1 MPELR
6 MPAETDAHERI
17 FMAFPSGGYT
27 LGETEA
33 QAEAAREAW
42 SSVARAIS
50 AFTPVTMMVDPASE
64 AEARR
69 HLGDAVSY
77 CLHELD
83 DAWMRDIGPS
93 FVRTPDGQL
102 AAVDWNFNGWGAQ
115 SWAAWDKDR
124 LVAGRIAQL
133 AGADQVRASITNEG
147 GGIHVDGQGTVLATR
162 SVQLDPGRNP
172 GKSEQDIEAE
182 FARLLGARKTIWLDR
197 GLTRD
202 NEEFGTRGH
211 VDIVACFARPGVVL
225 FHDQRDPQHPDYAI
239 SQEVRE
245 RLEQSTDAQGRAL
258 QLIAVPAPQ
267 VLRDAE
273 GWVDYSYINHLV
285 TNGAVIACSFDDPND
300 QRAASILAAAYPGRE
315 VVGVDAR
322 ELFARGGGIHC
333 ITQQLPTAEQRPG
346 T

>member
-6 MPAETDAHERI
+6 MPAETEAHERI

-33 QAEAAREAW
+33 QAEAARAAW
-42 SSVARAIS
+42 SAVARAVS
-50 AFTPVTMMVDPASE
+50 AFTPVTMVVDPASE

-77 CLHELD
+77 CLHPLD
-83 DAWMRDIGPS
+83 DAWMRDSGPS
-93 FVRTPDGQL
+93 FVRTAQGQL
-102 AAVDWNFNGWGAQ
+102 KAVNWNFNGWGAQ
-115 SWAAWDKDR
+115 SWASWDKDR
-124 LVAGRIAQL
+124 LVAGHVARL
-133 AGADQVRASITNEG
+133 AGAEEIRASITNEG
-147 GGIHVDGQGTVLATR
+147 GGIHVDGEGTVLATR

-172 GKSEQDIEAE
+172 GKTEMDIEDE
-182 FARLLGARKTIWLDR
+182 FARLLGTRKTIWLDR
-197 GLTRD
+197 GLSRD

-225 FHDQRDPQHPDYAI
+225 YHDQQDPRHPDHAI
-239 SQEVRE
+239 SQAVRA
-245 RLEQSTDAQGRAL
+245 RLEQSTDAQGRTL
-258 QLIAVPAPQ
+258 ELIAVPAPT

-285 TNGAVIACSFDDPND
+285 TNGGVIACSFDDPND
-300 QRAASILAAAYPGRE
+300 HQAASILAAAYPGRE
-315 VVGVDAR
+315 VASVDAR

-333 ITQQLPTAEQRPG
+333 ITQQQPAAERG
-346 T
+346 

>member
-6 MPAETDAHERI
+6 MPAETEAHERI

-33 QAEAAREAW
+33 QAEAARAAW
-42 SSVARAIS
+42 SAVARAIS
-50 AFTPVTMMVDPASE
+50 AFTPVTMVVDPASE

-69 HLGDAVSY
+69 HLGDSVSY
-77 CLHELD
+77 SLHELD
-83 DAWMRDIGPS
+83 DAWMRDSGPS

-102 AAVDWNFNGWGAQ
+102 KAVNWNFNGWGAQ
-115 SWAAWDKDR
+115 SWASWDKDR
-124 LVAGRIAQL
+124 LVAGHVARL
-133 AGADQVRASITNEG
+133 AGTAQVRASITNEG
-147 GGIHVDGQGTVLATR
+147 GGIHVDGEGTVLATR

-172 GKSEQDIEAE
+172 GRTEKDIEAE
-182 FARLLGARKTIWLDR
+182 FARLLGTGKTIWLDR
-197 GLTRD
+197 GLSRD

-225 FHDQRDPQHPDYAI
+225 YHDQQDPRHPDYAI
-239 SQEVRE
+239 SQAVRA

-258 QLIAVPAPQ
+258 ELIAVPAPT

-273 GWVDYSYINHLV
+273 DWVDYSYINHLV
-285 TNGAVIACSFDDPND
+285 TNGGVIACSFDDPND
-300 QRAASILAAAYPGRE
+300 HQAASILAAAYPGRE
-315 VVGVDAR
+315 VASVDAR

-333 ITQQLPTAEQRPG
+333 ITQQLPATERG
-346 T
+346 